1 MKKSTKAT
9 LGQETPGNRCD
20 NLVKTVSPG
29 VFLKPRLTRRVGSG
43 VEQQATQNWM
53 SLTCHST
60 RGQGREEN
68 RAWITQ
74 ISQVTD

>member
-9 LGQETPGNRCD
+9 LGQETPGIRCD

-53 SLTCHST
+53 SHLSLNQVAGQ
-60 RGQGREEN
+60 RGKHGVDHTGQPGH
-68 RAWITQ
+68 
-74 ISQVTD
+74 

>member
-9 LGQETPGNRCD
+9 LGQETPGIRCD

-53 SLTCHST
+53 SHLSLNQGAGQRGKHSVDHT
-60 RGQGREEN
+60 GQPGH
-68 RAWITQ
+68 
-74 ISQVTD
+74 